1 MTMKIELLK
10 IFFLAQFANVS
21 AQQKKE
27 CRSQAGGAGPE
38 VKYVTSEGYPLKSKT
53 VEECVWNLQVNYGQ
67 YIKIMP
73 STISVTCAGGGGVVF
88 KELIKDGKN
97 EREVSSKMYCGSN
110 TKIPAITSTGVRLE
124 IYFKAPPGTKL
135 KIGYKMTES
144 SGGTTVAQAG
154 GARAVVGG
162 SIKYNQHN
170 KHAGHSRPS
179 SSGTSHSR
187 EIPLLGSK
195 TPPPKKDERNPL
207 VFLLA
212 GVVVCGLVGAL
223 MYKFMYNDEQ
233 LEEEKCPG
241 EKPLEKKAETKE
253 VSNSAARTCSEE
265 TTATNI
271 SSD

>member
-1 MTMKIELLK
+1 MDLMKIFLLGM
-10 IFFLAQFANVS
+10 FATNVS

-38 VKYVTSEGYPLKSKT
+38 IKYVTSEGYPAKSKT

-67 YIKIMP
+67 FIKIMP
-73 STISVTCAGGGGVVF
+73 STVSIPCAGGGGVVF
-88 KELIKDGKN
+88 KELLKDGKK
-97 EREVSSKMYCGSN
+97 ERDVSSKMYCGAN

-135 KIGYKMTES
+135 KIGYKMIET
-144 SGGTTVAQAG
+144 SGGMTVAQAG
-154 GARAVVGG
+154 GERAVVGG
-162 SIKYNQHN
+162 SIKYNPHN
-170 KHAGHSRPS
+170 KHPGHSRPS
-179 SSGTSHSR
+179 TTGLTHSR

-195 TPPPKKDERNPL
+195 TPPPKEDGRNPL
-207 VFLLA
+207 VFLLV

-223 MYKFMYNDEQ
+223 MYKFMYNDAEQ
-233 LEEEKCPG
+233 LAEEKCPG
-241 EKPLEKKAETKE
+241 EKPKAETKE

-265 TTATNI
+265 TTDTNV